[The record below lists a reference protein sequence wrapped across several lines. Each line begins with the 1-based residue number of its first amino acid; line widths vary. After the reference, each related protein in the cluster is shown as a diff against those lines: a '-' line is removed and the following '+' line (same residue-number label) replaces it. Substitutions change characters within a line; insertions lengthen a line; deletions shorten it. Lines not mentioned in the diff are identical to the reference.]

1 MVVDDPVDSEP
12 TVNQPVS
19 TLPDAPQLE
28 FFDSNL
34 TGSSVK
40 STVVDHG
47 IDIINS
53 TIAIAYTGGLLC
65 LEK

>member
-28 FFDSNL
+28 
-34 TGSSVK
+34 
-40 STVVDHG
+40 
-47 IDIINS
+47 
-53 TIAIAYTGGLLC
+53 LLD
-65 LEK
+65 